1 MFEIELKAHVDDRE
15 KVMESLN
22 SFADYLQSVQKDDVY
37 WAVHKDGRK
46 IQTRIRKEVD
56 LDSGVSKIYMTYK
69 RKERR
74 IAENGNALEVNDERE
89 CEISDSD
96 ALETLLKDA
105 GFVVALEK
113 HKSVMGWRF
122 GECHIELCA
131 VPPLGDFLEI
141 EVMSEKDDEKTA
153 EEKKLK
159 IMEIFNRCGI
169 GEEKIENRY
178 YSEMLAEIKS
188 AVE

>member
-15 KVMESLN
+15 KVIENLN

-46 IQTRIRKEVD
+46 IQTRIRREKD

-141 EVMSEKDDEKTA
+141 EVMSEKDDEKTG

>member
-15 KVMESLN
+15 KVIENLN

-46 IQTRIRKEVD
+46 IQTRIRREKD

-122 GECHIELCA
+122 DECHIELCA

-141 EVMSEKDDEKTA
+141 EVMSEKGDEKTT
-153 EEKKLK
+153 EEKKRK
-159 IMEIFNRCGI
+159 IMEIFGRLEI

>member
-15 KVMESLN
+15 KVIENLN

-46 IQTRIRKEVD
+46 IQTRIRREKD

-141 EVMSEKDDEKTA
+141 EVMSEKGDEKTT
-153 EEKKLK
+153 EEKKRK
-159 IMEIFNRCGI
+159 IMEIFCRLGI